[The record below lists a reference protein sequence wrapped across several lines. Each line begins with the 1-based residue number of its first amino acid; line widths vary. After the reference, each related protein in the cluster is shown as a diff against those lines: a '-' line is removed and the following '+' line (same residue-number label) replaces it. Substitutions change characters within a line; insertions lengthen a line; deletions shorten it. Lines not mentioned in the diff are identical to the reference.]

1 MRRASLAG
9 LLVVALLAVPA
20 FSAEPKAP
28 ADLGIELV
36 AIRAG
41 TFLMGSPATEP
52 WRNADP
58 VTGEGP
64 QTKVTISK
72 PFWLAKTE
80 TTRAQYEALMG
91 NTPITAHRKYS
102 WLT

>member
-1 MRRASLAG
+1 MFR
-9 LLVVALLAVPA
+9 LLVLLLIVAPA
-20 FSAEPKAP
+20 FAAEPKAP

-41 TFLMGSPATEP
+41 TFTMGSPATEP
-52 WRNADP
+52 WRSADP

-80 TTRAQYEALMG
+80 TTRAQY
-91 NTPITAHRKYS
+91 
-102 WLT
+102 